1 MMNSRSISIASRAA
15 LGFSIIALL
24 VFVLGGFALIQMSVM
39 HERSSEVE
47 QNWVPSLNALSDV
60 SQDILRLRAVSLR
73 LLLIDNEQELQKGL
87 ALAQALREKLAAA
100 ESSYQGFISS
110 IGESEHY
117 QQFKSAESA
126 YLALQEKLILHL
138 QQGDRA
144 SALLVVGSRL
154 NQHADEMVNALN
166 DLVDQNRSGAAD
178 AAKAS
183 NEAYFIAQ
191 RGTLLAMVL
200 AAVTTVILATILTRS
215 IVRPLAA
222 AVQVADSVAE
232 GDLTMPIEPEGN
244 DEPAQLLKALQRMQ
258 TRLHATVGQIAQA
271 SSQLASAAEQLSTV
285 TQSSA
290 RNLHQQSLEIDQAA
304 TAVTQMS
311 SAVEEVAHNAASA
324 SKSSQ
329 ESDRVAK
336 FGDERIRLTLSTIT
350 QLAENVGSTS
360 SNVDVL
366 ANKVNGISKVLDVIR
381 SIAEQTNLLA
391 LNAAIEAARAG
402 EAGRGFAVVAD
413 EVRALAHK
421 TGQSTRE
428 IETMIGDIEMDTAKA
443 VGSMGTCNGL
453 AKQTQDVAQGASSAL
468 QQIIESVANITE
480 RNLVIASATEEQTHV
495 AREVDRNLVN
505 IRDLSLQN
513 LAGSEQ
519 ASLAS
524 RALSDLALDLQ
535 GAVARFKV

>member
-1 MMNSRSISIASRAA
+1 MMNSRSISIAPRAA
-15 LGFSIIALL
+15 LGFSVIALL
-24 VFVLGGFALIQMSVM
+24 VFVLGGFALMQMSVM

-60 SQDILRLRAVSLR
+60 SEDLLRLRAATLR
-73 LLLIDNEQELQKGL
+73 LLLSDDQQQLQSGFSST
-87 ALAQALREKLAAA
+87 QTLREELTKAQLSYETLVSSPAEEEQLQRFKAA
-100 ESSYQGFISS
+100 EQ
-110 IGESEHY
+110 
-117 QQFKSAESA
+117 A
-126 YLALQEKLILHL
+126 YLERQQQLTRHLQE
-138 QQGDRA
+138 GDRA
-144 SALLVVGSRL
+144 AALAIVHDGL
-154 NQHADEMVNALN
+154 NQHADEMIAALN
-166 DLVDQNRSGAAD
+166 KLIELNRAGAS
-178 AAKAS
+178 AAAIAS
-183 NEAYFIAQ
+183 SEAYSVA
-191 RGTLLAMVL
+191 RHGTLLAMGL
-200 AAVTTVILATILTRS
+200 AAIATVILATILTRS
-215 IVRPLAA
+215 IVRPLTD
-222 AVQVADSVAE
+222 AVQIADSVAE
-232 GDLTMPIEPEGN
+232 GDLTVHIESEGN
-244 DEPAQLLKALQRMQ
+244 DEPARLLKALKGMQ
-258 TRLHATVGQIAQA
+258 ARLQGTIGQIAQA
-271 SSQLASAAEQLSTV
+271 SSQLASSAEQLSAV
-285 TQSSA
+285 TENSA

-366 ANKVNGISKVLDVIR
+366 ANKINGISKVLDVIR

-428 IETMIGDIEMDTAKA
+428 IETMIGDIEVDTANAVRSMDT
-443 VGSMGTCNGL
+443 CNDL
-453 AKQTQDVAQGASSAL
+453 AKQTQDVAQGAGSAL
-468 QQIIESVANITE
+468 QQIIDSVANITE

-495 AREVDRNLVN
+495 AREVDRSLVN

-513 LAGSEQ
+513 SAGSEQ

-535 GAVARFKV
+535 GTVARFKV

>member
-1 MMNSRSISIASRAA
+1 MNSRSISIAPRAA

-24 VFVLGGFALIQMSVM
+24 VFVLGGFALMQMSVM

-47 QNWVPSLNALSDV
+47 QNWVPSLNALGDV

-87 ALAQALREKLAAA
+87 ALAQALREKLEAA
-100 ESSYQGFISS
+100 ESNYQELISS
-110 IGESEHY
+110 ISESEHY

-126 YLALQEKLILHL
+126 YLALQGKLISHL
-138 QQGDRA
+138 QQGDQA
-144 SALLVVGSRL
+144 SAHLIVRSGL
-154 NQHADEMVNALN
+154 NQHADQMIVALN
-166 DLVDQNRSGAAD
+166 KLVDENRSGASD

-183 NEAYFIAQ
+183 NAAYSVAQ
-191 RGTLLAMVL
+191 GGTLLAMVL
-200 AAVTTVILATILTRS
+200 AAVTTIILATILTRS
-215 IVRPLAA
+215 IVRPLAD
-222 AVQVADSVAE
+222 AVQVANSVAE
-232 GDLTMPIEPEGN
+232 GDLTMPIEFDGN
-244 DEPAQLLKALQRMQ
+244 DEPALLLKALQGMQ
-258 TRLHATVGQIAQA
+258 KRLHATVGQIAQA

-285 TQSSA
+285 TESSA

-336 FGDERIRLTLSTIT
+336 FGDERIRLTLATIT

-366 ANKVNGISKVLDVIR
+366 ANKINGISKVLDVIR

-421 TGQSTRE
+421 TEQSTRE
-428 IETMIGDIEMDTAKA
+428 IESMIGDIEVDTAKA
-443 VGSMGTCNGL
+443 VRSMDTCNGL
-453 AKQTQDVAQGASSAL
+453 AKQTQDVAQGAGSAL

-513 LAGSEQ
+513 SAGSEQ

-524 RALSDLALDLQ
+524 RALSNLALDLQ

>member
-1 MMNSRSISIASRAA
+1 
-15 LGFSIIALL
+15 
-24 VFVLGGFALIQMSVM
+24 
-39 HERSSEVE
+39 
-47 QNWVPSLNALSDV
+47 
-60 SQDILRLRAVSLR
+60 
-73 LLLIDNEQELQKGL
+73 
-87 ALAQALREKLAAA
+87 
-100 ESSYQGFISS
+100 
-110 IGESEHY
+110 
-117 QQFKSAESA
+117 
-126 YLALQEKLILHL
+126 
-138 QQGDRA
+138 
-144 SALLVVGSRL
+144 
-154 NQHADEMVNALN
+154 
-166 DLVDQNRSGAAD
+166 
-178 AAKAS
+178 
-183 NEAYFIAQ
+183 
-191 RGTLLAMVL
+191 
-200 AAVTTVILATILTRS
+200 
-215 IVRPLAA
+215 
-222 AVQVADSVAE
+222 
-232 GDLTMPIEPEGN
+232 
-244 DEPAQLLKALQRMQ
+244 MQ
-258 TRLHATVGQIAQA
+258 TRLHGTIGQIAQA

-285 TQSSA
+285 TESSA

-329 ESDRVAK
+329 ESDRIAQ

-366 ANKVNGISKVLDVIR
+366 ASKINGISKVLDVIR

-421 TGQSTRE
+421 TEQSTRE
-428 IETMIGDIEMDTAKA
+428 IESMIGDIEVDTAKA
-443 VGSMGTCNGL
+443 VRSMDTCNDL
-453 AKQTQDVAQGASSAL
+453 AKQTQDVAQGAGSAL

-513 LAGSEQ
+513 SAGSEQ

-535 GAVARFKV
+535 GTVARFKV